1 MPKQHRYPQ
10 TTMTSFFTPADC
22 PPVATTAAHARGPQ
36 GGPLAIV
43 IGSGFGGLAAAIR
56 LACRGWRV
64 EVLEKLDA
72 AGGRAY
78 VWRQDG
84 FTFDAGPTII
94 TAPFMLEELWAL
106 AGKTFSDDVELRL
119 MDPFYRIRFDDGSWF
134 DYSGDA
140 QHMRDEIARFCP
152 EDLPAYERFLE
163 EAAVCY
169 QKGFIELG
177 SIAYNTLG
185 DLLRAVPK
193 MMQMRGWRS
202 IHEMVCGYFSNP
214 KLRIVMSFHPLLIG
228 GNPLS
233 VTCIYSLINT
243 LERRF
248 GVHSAMGGTGAIVQ
262 GMVKLLL
269 SLGGRIRY
277 NAEVNKIN
285 IVPAPQGLARGKGCA
300 TGVTLASGEVL
311 QADIVVNNGDTMWSY
326 KNLIDPRYRKRWTDQ
341 RIHNSR
347 HSMSLFVW
355 YFGTNKRY
363 EDVPHHMMV
372 LGPRYEELLRDIFKR
387 HHLAEDFSLYL
398 HRPTAT
404 DPALAPAGCDAFY
417 VLSPVPHLAS
427 GTDWNRQAEPYR
439 LAVQAALERTVLPGL
454 SQHVVTSRVTTPL
467 DFQDRLLSYQGAAF
481 GQEPL
486 LLQSAWFRA
495 HNRSEDVDNLFMV
508 GAGTHPG
515 AGVPGVLMSAK
526 TLEQVVPHASAF
538 IR

>member
-1 MPKQHRYPQ
+1 MNSYFKPTDGSP
-10 TTMTSFFTPADC
+10 S
-22 PPVATTAAHARGPQ
+22 PPFPGSAGGGAGPQ
-36 GGPLAIV
+36 GAPRAIV

-56 LACRGWRV
+56 LAVRGWRV

-94 TAPFMLEELWAL
+94 TAPFMFDELWAL
-106 AGKTFSDDVELRL
+106 AGRNFSDDVDLRL
-119 MDPFYRIRFDDGSWF
+119 MAPFYRIRFDDGTWF

-140 QHMRDEIARFCP
+140 EHMRAEVARFSP
-152 EDLPAYERFLE
+152 EDLPRYEAFLE

-177 SIAYNTLG
+177 GIAYNTVG
-185 DLLRAVPK
+185 DLVRAVPK
-193 MMQMRGWRS
+193 MLQMRGWRS
-202 IHEMVCGYFSNP
+202 IHHMVCGYFKNP
-214 KLRIVMSFHPLLIG
+214 KLRIVFSFHPLLIG

-248 GVHSAMGGTGAIVQ
+248 GVHSAMGGTGAIVAA
-262 GMVKLLL
+262 MVRLLT
-269 SLGGRIRY
+269 SLGGSIRY
-277 NAEVNKIN
+277 GAEVGRID
-285 IVPAPQGLARGKGCA
+285 VEPPAPGRHRADAGVKNPLGRA
-300 TGVTLASGEVL
+300 TGVTLAGGETL
-311 QADIVVNNGDTMWSY
+311 KADIVVSNADTMWTY
-326 KNLIDPRYRKRWTDQ
+326 RHLIAPQYRRRWTNR
-341 RIHNSR
+341 RIENSR

-372 LGPRYEELLRDIFKR
+372 LGPRYDELLRDIFKR
-387 HHLAEDFSLYL
+387 HKLAEDFSLYL

-404 DPALAPAGCDAFY
+404 DPSLAPPGCDAFY

-427 GTDWNRQAEPYR
+427 GTDWAAHAEPYR
-439 LAVQAALERTVLPGL
+439 QAVAEALERTVLPGL
-454 SQHVVTSRVTTPL
+454 RQHVVTSRVTTPQ
-467 DFQDRLLSYQGAAF
+467 DFQDRLLSYKGAAF

-495 HNRSEDVDNLFMV
+495 HNRSEDIENLYMV

-515 AGVPGVLMSAK
+515 AGIPGVLMSAK
-526 TLEQVVPHASAF
+526 TLEQVLPDVKAF
-538 IR
+538 A